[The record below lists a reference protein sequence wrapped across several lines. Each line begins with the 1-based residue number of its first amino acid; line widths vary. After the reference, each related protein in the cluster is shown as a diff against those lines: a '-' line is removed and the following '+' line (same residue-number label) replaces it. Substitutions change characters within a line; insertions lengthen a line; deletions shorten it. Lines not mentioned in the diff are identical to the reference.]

1 MKNDTETVFFEKNA
15 NGFRV
20 VATAAGIFASRPAE
34 MTWRISPNPTHKKT
48 GHLSRFFLYLHPPSK
63 NNVRQEFG
71 WSG

>member
-48 GHLSRFFLYLHPPSK
+48 GHLSRFFFTCIP
-63 NNVRQEFG
+63 RQKTT
-71 WSG
+71 

>member
-20 VATAAGIFASRPAE
+20 DATAAGIFASRPAE

-48 GHLSRFFLYLHPPSK
+48 GHLSRFFFTCIP
-63 NNVRQEFG
+63 RQKTT
-71 WSG
+71 

>member
-34 MTWRISPNPTHKKT
+34 MTWPNLTKPQAQKNRPSKPV
-48 GHLSRFFLYLHPPSK
+48 FLYLHPPSK